1 MQKNKI
7 LLWDEIDHGKGF
19 PWPNPTV
26 LPKKYITRPPTL
38 ASLPVWVAAGAV
50 TPLGLNIEEYWRGLK
65 CGRSAIGPITRFD
78 TSKYP
83 VKVAAEKPFVE
94 VLSDFSKIQ

>member
-19 PWPNPTV
+19 PWPTSKV

-38 ASLPVWVAAGAV
+38 ASLPVWEF
-50 TPLGLNIEEYWRGLK
+50 LYSHRRKHLRLK
-65 CGRSAIGPITRFD
+65 KKS
-78 TSKYP
+78 
-83 VKVAAEKPFVE
+83 FVE